1 MWRSINTSGFT
12 LMEVLVAATLGA
24 LLVVTIYMMFETN
37 QSTFNKGEADT
48 NLQQNARVAMDRIV
62 RELRMARFDPQATP
76 IIPSPCA
83 TAIQSATSTSIRFIG
98 DVDPDPIADSS
109 CPSPPCTER
118 VEYTYD
124 AAGKRIRREEWPRLT
139 SSTSCVNDSDWASS
153 GGAQPLAE
161 KISGLTFAYYD
172 SSNLQIPETDLS
184 TRLGDI
190 RRITITLTTSDT
202 LPREGLRSY
211 ALRSE
216 VRPRNLGL

>member
-1 MWRSINTSGFT
+1 MWRSIDTRGFT
-12 LMEVLVAATLGA
+12 LMELLIAATIGA

-37 QSTFNKGEADT
+37 QATFNKGEKDT
-48 NLQQNARVAMDRIV
+48 DLQQNARVALDRIV
-62 RELRMARFDPQATP
+62 RELRMAGFDPQA
-76 IIPSPCA
+76 IIPTPCA
-83 TAIQSATSTSIRFIG
+83 TAIQSATATSIRFIG
-98 DVDPDPIADSS
+98 DVNPDPTADPS

-118 VEYTYD
+118 VGYTYD

-139 SSTSCVNDSDWASS
+139 SSTSCNDSDWASS

-172 SSNLQIPETDLS
+172 SSNLQIPVADLS

-190 RRITITLTTSDT
+190 RRITITVTTSDT
-202 LPREGLRSY
+202 LPREGPRSY
-211 ALRSE
+211 TLTSE

>member
-1 MWRSINTSGFT
+1 MWRSINNSGFT
-12 LMEVLVAATLGA
+12 LMEVLVTGTLGA

-37 QSTFNKGEADT
+37 QSTFNKGETDT
-48 NLQQNARVAMDRIV
+48 DLQQNARVAMDRLV
-62 RELRMARFDPQATP
+62 RELRMVRFDPQATP

-98 DVDPDPIADSS
+98 DVDPDPIADYS

-139 SSTSCVNDSDWASS
+139 GSTSCVNDSDWSSS
-153 GGAQPLAE
+153 GGAHPLAE

-172 SSNLQIPETDLS
+172 ANNNPITAPVAAADL
-184 TRLGDI
+184 GNI
-190 RRITITLTTSDT
+190 RRITITLTTSAT
-202 LPREGLRSY
+202 LPREGPRSY
-211 ALRSE
+211 AIRSE